1 MSTGKTRGGTIPI
14 VVLSSL
20 TKRWSAV
27 CRTTQRTELEELST
41 TLRAFARTERPQLLQ
56 AIQALLPVIAEQG
69 GVSALRET
77 ARAIVDT
84 ANWWP

>member
-1 MSTGKTRGGTIPI
+1 
-14 VVLSSL
+14 
-20 TKRWSAV
+20 V
-27 CRTTQRTELEELST
+27 CRSTQRPEFEELSA

-69 GVSALRET
+69 GTPALRET

-84 ANWWP
+84 AKWWP